1 MKNPPIAWSAACTPK
16 NKGGLGIRPSSWFN
30 KAALAK
36 LGWKILTDPNN
47 WWVKLVTAKYLKR
60 NDFFSVK
67 KSSNDSFCW
76 KGILDS
82 KELLTKGNCWK

>member
-1 MKNPPIAWSAACTPK
+1 MKNQPIAWSAACTPK
-16 NKGGLGIRPSSWFN
+16 NKGGLGIRPSPWFN
-30 KAALAK
+30 KAVLAK

-60 NDFFSVK
+60 
-67 KSSNDSFCW
+67 KSSNDSFSW